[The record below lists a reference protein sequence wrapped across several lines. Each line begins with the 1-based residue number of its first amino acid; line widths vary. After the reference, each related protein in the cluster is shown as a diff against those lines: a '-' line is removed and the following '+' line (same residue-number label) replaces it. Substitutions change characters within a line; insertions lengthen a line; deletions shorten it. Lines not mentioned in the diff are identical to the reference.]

1 MTVSQKFILNRIS
14 KQRFNVAI
22 STLEINN
29 PNPRIM
35 VLYVLYYIEPFP
47 FQMVNEHRRTRE
59 HVINLQEVI
68 PKD

>member
-1 MTVSQKFILNRIS
+1 M
-14 KQRFNVAI
+14 AI